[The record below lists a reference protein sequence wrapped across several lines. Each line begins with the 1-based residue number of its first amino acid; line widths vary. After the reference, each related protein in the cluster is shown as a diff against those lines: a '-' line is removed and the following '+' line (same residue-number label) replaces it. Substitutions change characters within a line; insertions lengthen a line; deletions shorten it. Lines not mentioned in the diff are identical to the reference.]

1 MLPKFQ
7 QYVIILSLLDRFGNT
22 WLYTFLLF
30 YNILTTHIRCIS
42 KLFGMN
48 LWYLFKTTSNF
59 CGKNDLAI
67 GYSKHRF
74 TLRTKHLPFKNKTIF
89 YSRVKIPL

>member
-7 QYVIILSLLDRFGNT
+7 QYVIILTLLDRFGNT
-22 WLYTFLLF
+22 WLYTFILF
-30 YNILTTHIRCIS
+30 YNILNTHIKCIC

-48 LWYLFKTTSNF
+48 LWYLFKTTSKF
-59 CGKNDLAI
+59 RGKNDLAR

-74 TLRTKHLPFKNKTIF
+74 T
-89 YSRVKIPL
+89 